1 MSIEPIKTEVR
12 GLLAQVNY
20 DIRQANRTLTAGTA
34 QQQVVAAA
42 CLISLKRRKA
52 ELEERLRDL
61 NQSRDGILPTVIQC
75 FKEDWMLVIQR
86 LEAWAE
92 GRS

>member
-1 MSIEPIKTEVR
+1 MSIEPIKAEVR

-20 DIRQANRTLTAGTA
+20 DVQQAERTLTVGSGQQKVTA
-34 QQQVVAAA
+34 ASH
-42 CLISLKRRKA
+42 LISLRRQQTEFEDRLR
-52 ELEERLRDL
+52 ELE
-61 NQSRDGILPTVIQC
+61 QSPDGFFSTVVQW